1 MPKSKNT
8 TAAYNALFQ
17 EHEPPSVGKN
27 ERRGGHFMKVDKGQ
41 SCHVFAIASAPT
53 WERSNEVNVA
63 YSNIGTDR
71 AMQRLNRQFQHEFAE
86 EDKKE
91 RNRDYVIQPFPE
103 PSEVERREER
113 MSNMQEI
120 LDVRNLQ
127 ETVLPVENM
136 YLCGGF
142 REGKMTPEHMWVE
155 DHTNNIS
162 YDTFIDRGGI
172 AVVDGVGK
180 DGKPFQPGCEGH
192 AFNGKDIG
200 RIKVDGYTYGQLI
213 AIASGAEKKPPFP
226 DSIANTPQVLM
237 AMETVKLVNEALAKI
252 PGPLLTEDERRVVNA
267 VHEKQTKKDSDPEIK
282 KVIAD
287 LQQPE
292 KGLYE
297 SAMAKYAEVGRL
309 QREAARA
316 IVGTGFHPFVKLN
329 QDLSAIKTD
338 QIANQITKSVSIEE
352 ATRIKADSLEELR
365 KLEEKK
371 GTLPSEAFKEKLQ
384 QKIDEARNKIE
395 SAFAAKEREPLKLL
409 IQELNNTIK
418 PEQIKQ
424 SKSFKDAKNQHNELV
439 RAINQ
444 FEERGNALPEK
455 LQGEFK
461 KEIESLNGKIRQ
473 EFKAK
478 LDVHTMVSKIETA
491 AKNYLKWS
499 TNNATGWRL
508 TNWSHGSY
516 GREQAQKLL
525 DLIKNEDTPTATI
538 LKAANDIVNTSG
550 TNKNSFSRY
559 LHDAMKNTQL
569 TQTDSLAEK
578 FVNYKADLQREL
590 NKALNEEPKS
600 GMRI

>member
-1 MPKSKNT
+1 MPKSNDT

-17 EHEPPSVGKN
+17 EHEPPSVGIN

-53 WERSNEVNVA
+53 WEKSNEVNVA
-63 YSNIGTDR
+63 YSDIGTDR
-71 AMQRLNRQFQHEFAE
+71 AVQRTLRELEHNEAE

-113 MSNMQEI
+113 MSNMKEI

-172 AVVDGVGK
+172 AVVNKVGK
-180 DGKPFQPGCEGH
+180 DGQPFKPGCEGH

-226 DSIANTPQVLM
+226 NSIANTPQVLM

-252 PGPLLTEDERRVVNA
+252 PGPLLTEDEKRVVNA
-267 VHEKQTKKDSDPEIK
+267 VQEEQMKKDSEPEIK
-282 KVIAD
+282 KVITD

-292 KGLYE
+292 KGFYE

-309 QREAARA
+309 QREAART

-329 QDLSAIKTD
+329 Q
-338 QIANQITKSVSIEE
+338 
-352 ATRIKADSLEELR
+352 
-365 KLEEKK
+365 
-371 GTLPSEAFKEKLQ
+371 
-384 QKIDEARNKIE
+384 
-395 SAFAAKEREPLKLL
+395 
-409 IQELNNTIK
+409 ELNDAIK

-424 SKSFKDAKNQHNELV
+424 SKTLKEAHGHFETLINKINELEEKKNTLPVEYQDKYQEKIDTLRQSVQNEFDAKVKV
-439 RAINQ
+439 RETVEQ
-444 FEERGNALPEK
+444 
-455 LQGEFK
+455 
-461 KEIESLNGKIRQ
+461 IRR
-473 EFKAK
+473 
-478 LDVHTMVSKIETA
+478 A
-491 AKNYLKWS
+491 ATNYLEWS
-499 TNNATGWRL
+499 NQNATGWRL
-508 TNWSHGSY
+508 SFLSHGSY
-516 GREQAQKLL
+516 GRDQAQKLL
-525 DLIKNEDTPTATI
+525 DMIKNEDTPMANI
-538 LKAANDIVNTSG
+538 LKVANETVNTSG

-559 LHDAMKNTQL
+559 LHDELNGTKL
-569 TQTDSLAEK
+569 VGVDSLAQK
-578 FVNYKADLQREL
+578 FKNYKEVMNTKLRDETE
-590 NKALNEEPKS
+590 KEEQNTQ
-600 GMRI
+600 MRR